1 MHISICV
8 YNRCIYLYIY
18 ISTYVYVYMY
28 LCIYVLTYICI
39 YILYVYVIVFRYCI
53 PHNIREYPS
62 ENEVIETMRMVMLL
76 ITRIIRG

>member
-1 MHISICV
+1 MYIS
-8 YNRCIYLYIY
+8 IYLYIY
-18 ISTYVYVYMY
+18 ICICIYVSMY
-28 LCIYVLTYICI
+28 LCIKVYMYIFFL
-39 YILYVYVIVFRYCI
+39 YIYVIVFRYCI

>member
-1 MHISICV
+1 MYMYIC
-8 YNRCIYLYIY
+8 I
-18 ISTYVYVYMY
+18 YVYMY
-28 LCIYVLTYICI
+28 LCINVYMYIF
-39 YILYVYVIVFRYCI
+39 LYVYVIVFRYCI